1 MEKLIIGLLIG
12 VLITSLA
19 NMNGLNLLEKPQQ
32 TGVIIKVYKD
42 PRPTPAST
50 HKKREFDDSITFE
63 D

>member
-1 MEKLIIGLLIG
+1 MEKLLIGLLIG

-19 NMNGLNLLEKPQQ
+19 NMNRLNLLEKPQR

-42 PRPTPAST
+42 TRPTPAST
-50 HKKREFDDSITFE
+50 QKKREFDDSITFE